1 MQLELFHA
9 VYVIGGWPHPHRAA
23 AGQAGRIKGS
33 SGSTAQRQQ
42 PSSRAA
48 MCYFFILA
56 MSKHGFKKAEGNL
69 PCCLT
74 VPIAR
79 TGLQVGQVCSNLISS
94 CCPKE
99 GLMLHS
105 GLLKK
110 VWRRRGGKEDESMA
124 KSVRRALI
132 LVEHFFSPR
141 ISWACCWRCFHSSS
155 FIPLSLEWPQ
165 VSDLSHLKYRNSS
178 NALQEA
184 NLYHSLFWEW
194 LTMGLFHL
202 LGRSQ

>member
-99 GLMLHS
+99 GLMLHRRS
-105 GLLKK
+105 GGERVVKK
-110 VWRRRGGKEDESMA
+110 MKAWQSLWGELWSWLNISSAPESPEPVAED
-124 KSVRRALI
+124 
-132 LVEHFFSPR
+132 
-141 ISWACCWRCFHSSS
+141 
-155 FIPLSLEWPQ
+155 
-165 VSDLSHLKYRNSS
+165 VSIHP
-178 NALQEA
+178 A
-184 NLYHSLFWEW
+184 
-194 LTMGLFHL
+194 LFHWVL
-202 LGRSQ
+202 NDPRFQIFPIWSTETVPMLYRRLIFTTASSGNGWPWDFSTF